1 MWKKSESEQPQNE
14 YNPRTTVSQIRE
26 RAVIGPSIMVKG
38 DLSGG
43 EDLMILG
50 RVEGKVKL
58 EENNVTIG
66 KEGRVHADIYA
77 KIISVEGEVRGN
89 LYGEEKIVVRK
100 TGRVR
105 GNLSAPRVGLEDGSN
120 FKGSIDMDSSAAS
133 KKAAPK
139 EPAKATPKITK
150 GTSPIVSDSNPAPS
164 EGKNALGLS
173 VGSTAPKGK

>member
-14 YNPRTTVSQIRE
+14 YTPRTAVSQIRE

-58 EENNVTIG
+58 EENNVTVG

-105 GNLSAPRVGLEDGSN
+105 GNLSAPRVGLEDG
-120 FKGSIDMDSSAAS
+120 
-133 KKAAPK
+133 AAPK
-139 EPAKATPKITK
+139 EPAKETPKITK
-150 GTSPIVSDSNPAPS
+150 GTPPIVSDSNPAPS